1 MLRPTYLERSRRLS
15 ESENPCSSTSSTS
28 SSSTVNQNTATKI
41 TSLQTNSPN
50 NHSREDPSL
59 NIPEN
64 VIKNLNKAM
73 QTLTVG
79 PNKVSDESV
88 REAIDDVVS
97 YIHSTNNAMYG
108 EGTDD
113 SQYFGTHGRVFVVE
127 EVDDEFVKENKL
139 CKGYRTC
146 AGEIAGLSKSNAP
159 YRRRIHL
166 LIDCKSGVYGC
177 DNLLR
182 DNYHYQIKQSDLKEY
197 LYDAFTKARANIC
210 VAGQNDGGTVD
221 DAGIRTIPPTGKTS
235 HDCIIYTAATPFAV
249 ANTSTY
255 RGTSD
260 EGGVSPGFEDRPC
273 FFAIN
278 GTGAK
283 EVEHLTSRLRFSKFH
298 RYLNENVN
306 SVGDGAAA
314 RNHKS
319 SIEHG
324 FSFLNCTNTERTE
337 LHNLPSPQL
346 TKSNYT
352 RSGVEEGETMAESCA
367 RNMACMTNLL
377 DCVTRLML
385 PGKGKYFNDDKRNK
399 IYANTIHEHNRGEHF
414 VAAMSNGTLG
424 CHTDRHN
431 DRGGEYGMNLTAW
444 EYIRDYDVVSPK
456 EEGYYVRVNQG
467 MYGRNICETTYKRAN
482 QITLLIEDLE
492 HFMDHLPKEQKEVSS
507 DLLNRMDGDLATHYK
522 NTNVIAR
529 KPHVD
534 KAAGYY
540 SFFVT
545 TLGRWISKR
554 RIAGD
559 HVCFDELTEA
569 LLTAVRWTPSP
580 SAWAYVFETIT
591 SDKGFE
597 LEIPNELALS
607 EDLRGRVV
615 NGKLPLTKSHQS
627 PLPLFV
633 QYILGSIQLLGGVAK
648 GSHVRFQPSVGLT
661 EIDFEKELASLKQLK
676 TLLARVVDDTH
687 KTVGSIAIPQS
698 DSDTIAKAEKL
709 RPITHNFIR
718 DASLPVAQGGVLGFG
733 MLISHHY
740 VMILALGGWIDCA
753 HSLNTIFSKGN
764 GTADFLLIEYNLNVG
779 KNPNII
785 DAVSGSSLFDAFGVN
800 RRIVAENSTCKMGSG
815 HREGDPRARQNYDTL
830 DLGEDSFIPQISSGT
845 HQALFHDGS
854 LKVITSGTVGKPLTE
869 TDVGVL
875 NLTVVRKKKIPKIT
889 KGPITMGNKDLYW
902 WNPSYSLSQ
911 IVNGRAMVKSM
922 NINKKKNRKRKK
934 QSVSGLCSAECSSS
948 KDKFGNCYGHPSRK
962 YGFVPRRNQKN
973 EQRLAQAA
981 EYMCRCVVQERTL
994 SGILGYNCPSNLKS
1008 FVEHFTGLELGKLKA
1023 LQDEVDKNLGSLD
1036 DTEDVNELKCKRAA
1050 DDIFTSVLKH
1060 IRFAKSS
1067 SATKRSSARKRL
1079 DNPVDYF
1086 HEDDGSVHDT
1096 KLDPTKMTYPL
1107 RCREEFDI
1115 NDPND
1120 SPYDD
1125 PENHQLT
1132 QMIKVLDRRS
1142 LPTST
1147 AIDILCDTYGRT
1159 YDLGSE
1165 VKKLATKVSKC
1176 CMFDPLLA
1184 IALI

>member
-1 MLRPTYLERSRRLS
+1 
-15 ESENPCSSTSSTS
+15 
-28 SSSTVNQNTATKI
+28 VNQNTATKI

-59 NIPEN
+59 NISEN
-64 VIKNLNKAM
+64 VIKNLNKAI

-88 REAIDDVVS
+88 RDAIDDVVS
-97 YIHSTNNAMYG
+97 YVHSTNNAMYG
-108 EGTDD
+108 EGSDD

-146 AGEIAGLSKSNAP
+146 AGEIAGLSKNNAP

-182 DNYHYQIKQSDLKEY
+182 DNYHYQIKQGDLKEY

-210 VAGQNDGGTVD
+210 VAGQENDGGIVD
-221 DAGIRTIPPTGKTS
+221 DAGIRTIPPTCKTS

-255 RGTSD
+255 RGC
-260 EGGVSPGFEDRPC
+260 EGGVSPGFEVRPC

-278 GTGAK
+278 GMGAK

-298 RYLNENVN
+298 SYLSENVN

-314 RNHKS
+314 RNLKS

-324 FSFLNCTNTERTE
+324 FAFLNCTNTERTE

-352 RSGVEEGETMAESCA
+352 RSGVEVGESMADSCA
-367 RNMACMTNLL
+367 KNMACMTDLL
-377 DCVTRLML
+377 DGVTSLML
-385 PGKGKYFNDDKRNK
+385 PGKGKYFNDEQRNK
-399 IYANTIHEHNRGEHF
+399 IYANTIHENNRGEHF
-414 VAAMSNGTLG
+414 VCAMSNGTLG
-424 CHTDRHN
+424 CHIDRHN
-431 DRGGEYGMNLTAW
+431 DRGEKYGMNITAW
-444 EYIRDYDVVSPK
+444 EYIRDDNIVSPK

-467 MYGRNICETTYKRAN
+467 MYGRNICDTTYKRAN
-482 QITLLIEDLE
+482 QITQLIDDLE
-492 HFMDHLPKEQKEVSS
+492 HFMDHLPKELKEVSS
-507 DLLNRMDGDLATHYK
+507 DLLNSMDGDLATRYN

-554 RIAGD
+554 RITGD

-580 SAWAYVFETIT
+580 SAWAYVFESIT
-591 SDKGFE
+591 SDEGFE
-597 LEIPNELALS
+597 LEIPNQLGLS
-607 EDLRGRVV
+607 RDLGINPR
-615 NGKLPLTKSHQS
+615 NGKLPRMKSHES

-648 GSHVRFQPSVGLT
+648 GSHVRFQPSTGLT
-661 EIDFEKELASLKQLK
+661 EIDLEMELTSLKQLK
-676 TLLARVVDDTH
+676 VLLATVVDDTH
-687 KTVGSIAIPQS
+687 KIVGKIAEPQS
-698 DSDTIAKAEKL
+698 DSEIITKAEQL

-740 VMILALGGWIDCA
+740 IMILALGGWIDCA

-764 GTADFLLIEYNLNVG
+764 GTADFLLIEYNLNVRT
-779 KNPNII
+779 NPNII
-785 DAVSGSSLFDAFGVN
+785 DAVSGSSLFDSYGVN
-800 RRIVAENSTCKMGSG
+800 RRNVAENSTCKMGSG
-815 HREGDPRARQNYDTL
+815 HREDNEQARQTYDTL
-830 DLGEDSFIPQISSGT
+830 DLSMDSFIPQISSGT

-854 LKVITSGTVGKPLTE
+854 FKRIISGTVRKPLIK
-869 TDVGVL
+869 TDVSDL
-875 NLTVVRKKKIPKIT
+875 NLTVVRKKKIT
-889 KGPITMGNKDLYW
+889 KGPVVNYHW
-902 WNPSYSLSQ
+902 WWKHNYSLSQ
-911 IVNGRAMVKSM
+911 VLHGRTKVKSVNKNRE
-922 NINKKKNRKRKK
+922 NINKRTK
-934 QSVSGLCSAECSSS
+934 QLVSVHCPAKCSSL
-948 KDKFGNCYGHPSRK
+948 KDTFGNPYGQPSRK
-962 YGFVPRRNQKN
+962 YGFVRRRNQKN

-1008 FVEHFTGLELGKLKA
+1008 FVEHFTGLELSKLKA

-1036 DTEDVNELKCKRAA
+1036 DTEDVNELNCKQRAN
-1050 DDIFTSVLKH
+1050 DIFMLVLKK
-1060 IRFAKSS
+1060 IRMPTSS
-1067 SATKRSSARKRL
+1067 LTAERSSARKRL
-1079 DNPVDYF
+1079 DRRDDSVNYID
-1086 HEDDGSVHDT
+1086 EDNDNDSVHDT
-1096 KLDPTKMTYPL
+1096 KFDSTKMTYPL
-1107 RCREEFDI
+1107 RCKEEFFID
-1115 NDPND
+1115 DPD
-1120 SPYDD
+1120 DRPYDD
-1125 PENHQLT
+1125 SENYQLT
-1132 QMIKVLDRRS
+1132 QMIQVFNRRS

-1159 YDLGSE
+1159 YDLCSE
-1165 VKKLATKVSKC
+1165 IKKLATKVSKR
-1176 CMFDPLLA
+1176 CMFDLLWA
-1184 IALI
+1184 IALILRTYSYFHTET